1 VARPGQPQRL
11 GALAGADVQDAEP
24 AAGVR
29 ARGLRET
36 RGDLLVDLAG
46 DQFLPDGVPQPAQLV
61 EPALGA
67 AAEAVETTEAGGSAD
82 TADTAV
88 QSLVPRL
95 TCGLGSRSRRIW
107 SVRIRP

>member
-1 VARPGQPQRL
+1 MC
-11 GALAGADVQDAEP
+11 
-24 AAGVR
+24 
-29 ARGLRET
+29 ARGLREM

-46 DQFLPDGVPQPAQLV
+46 DQLLPDGVPQPAQLV

-67 AAEAVETTEAGGSAD
+67 AAEAAEAAG
-82 TADTAV
+82 TAV